1 MPVCAC
7 SHQARGQQIM
17 ACGSNQAFTSFCKK
31 VLSEHSY
38 SFTYCLWLLH
48 APLTELSGH
57 NRNVMAWKPYF
68 LSVPLQTTMPLLH
81 LSLCPLWEQVTVIRL
96 LGMYIIWSI
105 VWIDQT
111 VFSQGGSHGTIPQKV
126 FPQKSRAS
134 QNLTSLESR
143 CVFNVS
149 YKPCYSSPKQ
159 AWSGIEHTILV
170 SSSLSKLLETNY
182 QSSCQVPGTLLSV
195 SHIYPHSIDENIG

>member
-1 MPVCAC
+1 
-7 SHQARGQQIM
+7 M

-105 VWIDQT
+105 VWIQE
-111 VFSQGGSHGTIPQKV
+111 GGGVGGGEGGVEKARGCLHPQQPSLWVPACVRHTRQHGI
-126 FPQKSRAS
+126 FPIIVRGCFRL
-134 QNLTSLESR
+134 QNQPTSLL
-143 CVFNVS
+143 
-149 YKPCYSSPKQ
+149 PD
-159 AWSGIEHTILV
+159 
-170 SSSLSKLLETNY
+170 
-182 QSSCQVPGTLLSV
+182 PGR
-195 SHIYPHSIDENIG
+195 